1 MSQETSPE
9 PLAVRQRS
17 RPVCYTCRI
26 RKVRCEGSSSNP
38 ENEKEPPSKCSN
50 CQRLGFQCQW
60 RAPESGEHYVP
71 PPKRRRTIGQRL
83 VRSAV
88 KNKTMVPGPTTQTP
102 DGESSGQQV
111 TASTRTLAPVDQ
123 DLEDRPEEN
132 NYELNPLPNYQPDQL
147 GDILDFNLGSDQ
159 LGDIALDFDLGSDFL
174 DLNLAGEGLDFIPL
188 PAVDPSILQL
198 SEPTSAPSSYEWPLS
213 THGHEVSQP
222 EVTQDESTTLDR
234 TGNSFS
240 TFNEDNRQL
249 IQHYL
254 EVIKGYSKVDD
265 RSKNPNNLFVSAF
278 AQSLSFPPLF
288 HAILAFSASHL
299 SIEDPSYVDQAKKF
313 DQLAEESFEIFRKS
327 HSSEI
332 DGLLSA
338 IFVRVKKV
346 HVMGASV
353 DSFLGLLAT
362 AIDVISTKEGEEALE
377 DSSSLTRRI
386 ILRLAILDAR
396 SACFRLGGGVL
407 IERLRRSP
415 SLSFIFDL
423 DTHSHNPPLG
433 PIMNLLRADIFRKR
447 VADFELQLH
456 KQLEGEFITSRP
468 IRTDEV
474 RSLYTDIQHAI
485 GRCENQATVKE
496 KGPDV
501 DNLREEVLD
510 STNYGFYLELSALHS
525 TLLYLYQVY
534 PLPNLQPELSISKV
548 LQCQLKIQYDPSRA
562 NSPSSIIPSSLFL
575 AGLATSDPIHRDW
588 VLNVLKKGEVW
599 GSYVTKT
606 RHLLEAMCRTK
617 SQGNTLDICGAM
629 DQFTGRF
636 II

>member
-1 MSQETSPE
+1 MAPSPT
-9 PLAVRQRS
+9 A
-17 RPVCYTCRI
+17 
-26 RKVRCEGSSSNP
+26 
-38 ENEKEPPSKCSN
+38 
-50 CQRLGFQCQW
+50 
-60 RAPESGEHYVP
+60 
-71 PPKRRRTIGQRL
+71 
-83 VRSAV
+83 
-88 KNKTMVPGPTTQTP
+88 QTP
-102 DGESSGQQV
+102 DGESSGPQV
-111 TASTRTLAPVDQ
+111 TASTRTPATVDQ
-123 DLEDRPEEN
+123 ALENRPEDSH
-132 NYELNPLPNYQPDQL
+132 YELNPLLNYQPDQL

-198 SEPTSAPSSYEWPLS
+198 PEPTSATSSYEWPLS
-213 THGHEVSQP
+213 AHDH
-222 EVTQDESTTLDR
+222 EVTQPELTPDTLDR

-265 RSKNPNNLFVSAF
+265 RSKNSNNLFVSAF

-299 SIEDPSYVDQAKKF
+299 SIKEPSYVEQAKKF
-313 DQLAEESFEIFRKS
+313 DRLAEESFELFRKS

-332 DGLLSA
+332 DSLLSA

-415 SLSFIFDL
+415 SLSFIFDF
-423 DTHSHNPPLG
+423 DTHNHNPPLG

-456 KQLEGEFITSRP
+456 TQLRGEFITSRP
-468 IRTDEV
+468 IRTEEV
-474 RSLYTDIQHAI
+474 RLLYTDIQHAI
-485 GRCENQATVKE
+485 GRCENQAMMNE
-496 KGPDV
+496 KGLDV
-501 DNLREEVLD
+501 DNLTEEVLD

-534 PLPNLQPELSISKV
+534 VSTAFDPVLP
-548 LQCQLKIQYDPSRA
+548 
-562 NSPSSIIPSSLFL
+562 
-575 AGLATSDPIHRDW
+575 
-588 VLNVLKKGEVW
+588 
-599 GSYVTKT
+599 
-606 RHLLEAMCRTK
+606 
-617 SQGNTLDICGAM
+617 
-629 DQFTGRF
+629 
-636 II
+636 